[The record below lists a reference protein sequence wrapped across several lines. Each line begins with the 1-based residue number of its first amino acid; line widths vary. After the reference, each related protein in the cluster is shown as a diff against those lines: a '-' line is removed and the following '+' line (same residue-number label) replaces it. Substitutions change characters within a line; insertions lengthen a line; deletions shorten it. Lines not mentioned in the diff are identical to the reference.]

1 MAKEIKWKG
10 KTEEELKKM
19 DLTTFASLVK
29 SRKRRYLKRGFTPQ
43 QKTFLKRIERGEN
56 EIKTHNRDMIILPS
70 MLGKTIKVYNGK
82 EFLPVLITME
92 FLGHCLGEFSHTR
105 KAVTHSAAGIGAT
118 RSSKSVSAR

>member
-1 MAKEIKWKG
+1 MAKEFKWKG

-19 DLTTFASLVK
+19 DLATFASLIK
-29 SRKRRYLKRGFTPQ
+29 SRKRRYLKRGFTPS
-43 QKTFLKRIERGEN
+43 QKTFLKRIEKGEN

-92 FLGHCLGEFSHTR
+92 LLGHCLGEFSHTR
-105 KAVTHSAAGIGAT
+105 KSVTHSAAGIGAT

>member
-1 MAKEIKWKG
+1 MAKEFRWKG

-19 DLTTFASLVK
+19 DLTTFAALIK

-43 QKTFLKRIERGEN
+43 QKIFLKKIERGEN
-56 EIKTHNRDMIILPS
+56 EIKTHNRDMIIIPS

-92 FLGHCLGEFSHTR
+92 LLGHCLGEFSHTR
-105 KAVTHSAAGIGAT
+105 KGVTHSAAGIGAT